1 MNFKV
6 SMLEAVNKLFPL
18 PVHPFNTQAQG
29 GKTYAMWQYE
39 KGEQTIKFYLEYT
52 TTDEMFK
59 DKVVLDVGCG
69 AGGKSLYYLTKGAK
83 QVIGIDVVEKY
94 KEESEQ
100 LQKSLGLSGFSFYVQ
115 DAAKTD
121 FPDNFVDTIIMNDA
135 MEHVAKPAA
144 VLAEM
149 KCILKPGGRL
159 YVNFPPYNYPYGA
172 HLSDVIGI
180 PWVQRF
186 FSDKTLIAAYKD
198 LVKDKPDGEDRIHF
212 RIGLNEKGEEYF
224 SYLNKMSIKRFAGL
238 KANSGFNVKY
248 YNEAPL
254 RSFLKPLCFGPFR
267 EYFVKMVVC
276 VLEKPHD
283 EGK

>member
-83 QVIGIDVVEKY
+83 QVIGI
-94 KEESEQ
+94 
-100 LQKSLGLSGFSFYVQ
+100 
-115 DAAKTD
+115 
-121 FPDNFVDTIIMNDA
+121 
-135 MEHVAKPAA
+135 
-144 VLAEM
+144 
-149 KCILKPGGRL
+149 
-159 YVNFPPYNYPYGA
+159 
-172 HLSDVIGI
+172 

-224 SYLNKMSIKRFAGL
+224 SYLNKMTIKRFAGL
-238 KANSGFNVKY
+238 KADSGFHVKY

-276 VLEKPHD
+276 VLEKPLD